1 MRFLL
6 KIAGLLL
13 LLYIAVTAL
22 MYALDWFAG
31 RRSWAGIKVDF
42 SRKIKWLGWAYVG
55 LAVLSLVWNLLLG
68 EGRG

>member
-31 RRSWAGIKVDF
+31 RRSWSGIKADF
-42 SRKIKWLGWAYVG
+42 SRKIKWLGWAYIG
-55 LAVLSLVWNLLLG
+55 LAVLSLAWNLLLG
-68 EGRG
+68 KGRG